1 MKSTK
6 LVIATIASLMILAS
20 LFTAIKL
27 TYGVSDP
34 AAWYTVANGNLDSD
48 YYMLFPFEQNS
59 VSYGFSKFGEL
70 IGILPGQDQSMQAN
84 WVGMMYDGRD
94 PFAPLDTVPMTS
106 WINGWY
112 LDINYI
118 DPAVA
123 GAGKDRHLFAFAMF
137 GDGYAAGGDWQSVT
151 TPSGAPHGGRKT
163 NGLVTTDNMKI
174 LYDGPRLF
182 VAQSVNHIFDK
193 EGQTS
198 WPVVDLT
205 LTMIFTKV
213 DKQVMLYKD
222 VKITIPKMHIWGKL
236 NVQLSNREEYDLG
249 ESPGYASYAHFY
261 EEAGYT
267 SYTPDWHMASN
278 LLRDRVEHQ
287 VGVSQ
292 KTVFTLNIPDGL
304 PLANDYMKV
313 YIDGVFVDPSVSPA
327 PYTVD
332 WNEGTVTF
340 NTAPAAQSDV
350 VFNYKYIFKEP
361 SMILDGRPLVSDG
374 MPSWSHVYDIAQV
387 ISSDGEYV
395 AWAAMWPPTSDHTV
409 DGILRFLNP
418 LIEISESDMSS
429 EPKQSPLII
438 GEWDF
443 LMDHAT
449 MPMFRGVEVKGIANN
464 HNGDDAQRGGYNVI
478 DTEVQYWLDKVFM
491 PWDLNTA
498 IEGKLNTWV
507 QYYTV
512 TENDY
517 EYMTTHPAYYFY
529 IPLERSPVHY
539 ANWWEGYNVNA
550 ERVFLDGTLLYPE
563 RQEST
568 IGNPADYRL
577 YIDANGVGYIQ
588 FASEDIEAG
597 SVIKMIYSTDVSYT
611 EHPFYISTVS
621 TLLGNATGTQYFDW
635 GYSGNTLSDSWTDNL
650 SVHHDVFTDDYSFSL
665 RNVTASTETENL
677 TWIYDGEFE
686 WEAEPFLV
694 PGETGT
700 YMEIGADN
708 FPIMN
713 VTAEGESQTM
723 LEMQIQYLEL
733 NWEIMYSPQGSTF
746 PDILSVWMDNWD
758 MDVEYQVTVSYN
770 TVTQM
775 YTVTPLIWFTA
786 EGDTSSEATLYD
798 EYVQGR
804 YEWGVVGTNA
814 ASVDSA
820 GLSLIS
826 ATLKD
831 KGVEYGI
838 AGEDMYDSE
847 IANQMPWIMSKMGS
861 GTTWNDYYFGTTDY
875 RVGLRDD
882 FCTTWQITH
891 ANLVGSGGPL
901 ANMLAYYGNDFT
913 AAFFGLSQFTT
924 YSPWVNAIVPLSCW
938 NGTKKG
944 YVDSNT
950 VGYAVISTFEDNNGT
965 NAMLVWG
972 NWGRD
977 TFYAAKWFQ
986 DDGAYEFQTFPP
998 GATSIVL
1005 RITYHSTSE
1014 GYKPTAYK
1022 VVEVLGTISETTVH
1036 EDSVVK
1042 GGIHDP

>member
-1 MKSTK
+1 
-6 LVIATIASLMILAS
+6 MILAS
-20 LFTAIKL
+20 LFSAIKL

-34 AAWYTVANGNLDSD
+34 AAWYTVTNGNLNSD
-48 YYMLFPFEQNS
+48 YYMLFPFEPNS

-70 IGILPGQDQSMQAN
+70 VGIPSGSDQGVQAN
-84 WVGMMYDGRD
+84 WVGMMYGTRD

-123 GAGKDRHLFAFAMF
+123 GVGKDRHLFAFAMF

-163 NGLVTTDNMKI
+163 NGMVTTENMKV

-182 VAQSVNHIFDK
+182 VAQAVNHIFDK
-193 EGQTS
+193 EGQTT

-213 DKQVMLYKD
+213 DKQVILYKD

-236 NVQLSNREEYDLG
+236 NVQMSNREEYDLG
-249 ESPGYASYAHFY
+249 PAPGYASYAHFY

-267 SYTPDWHMASN
+267 SYTPDWHMASD
-278 LLRDRVEHQ
+278 LLRDRIEHQ
-287 VGVSQ
+287 VGDGEDL
-292 KTVFTLNIPDGL
+292 TFNLNIPSGV
-304 PLANDYMKV
+304 LASDYMKV
-313 YIDGVFVDPSVSPA
+313 YIDGVFVDPSISPA
-327 PYTVD
+327 PYVVD
-332 WNEGTVTF
+332 WAQGTVTF
-340 NTAPAAQSDV
+340 NEPPADHSDV
-350 VFNYKYIFKEP
+350 MFNYKYIFKEP
-361 SMILDGRPLVSDG
+361 AIVVDGQAAPAEI
-374 MPSWSHVYDIAQV
+374 PSWSHVYDLAQV
-387 ISSDGEYV
+387 ISSDGQYV

-418 LIEISESDMSS
+418 LIEVREDDMSS

-464 HNGDDAQRGGYNVI
+464 HNGDDAQYGGRNVI
-478 DTEVQYWLDKVFM
+478 DTEVQYWLDKVFL

-512 TENDY
+512 TEEDY
-517 EYMTTHPAYYFY
+517 EYMTRQPPYSFY

-539 ANWWEGYNVNA
+539 ASWWEGYNVNA
-550 ERVFLDGTLLYPE
+550 ERVFIDGVLAYPD

-568 IGNPADYRL
+568 IGNDPDYRL
-577 YIDANGVGYIQ
+577 VIDSDGVGYIE
-588 FASEDIEAG
+588 FASEDIQPG
-597 SVIKMIYSTDVSYT
+597 TVIKMIYSTDVSFT
-611 EHPFYISTVS
+611 EHPFYISGVS
-621 TLLGNATGTQYFDW
+621 TLAGSTVGTHTFDW
-635 GYSGNTLSDSWTDNL
+635 GYLGNTISDSWTDSL
-650 SVHHDVFTDDYSFSL
+650 SVMHDVWTDDFTFTI
-665 RNVTASTETENL
+665 RNVTAGSQAQNL
-677 TWIYDGEFE
+677 TWTYTGTLE
-686 WEAEPFLV
+686 WESEPFIV
-694 PGETGT
+694 PTETGT
-700 YMEIGADN
+700 DLEFGSNM
-708 FPIMN
+708 FPIVNASAAENSN
-713 VTAEGESQTM
+713 VK
-723 LEMQIQYLEL
+723 LEMQLLEL
-733 NWEIMYSPQGSTF
+733 ELDWDILYSPQGPNF
-746 PDILSVWMDNWD
+746 PDMLSVYIDSWD
-758 MDVEYQVTVSYN
+758 MDVNYQITVQYN
-770 TVTQM
+770 TVTQL
-775 YTVTPLIWFTA
+775 YTVTPVIWFTA
-786 EGDTSSEATLYD
+786 EGSTSPEATLYD
-798 EYVQGR
+798 EYVMGR

-838 AGEDMYDSE
+838 AGEDMYDPE
-847 IANQMPWIMSKMGS
+847 IANQMPWIMSKMGE

-901 ANMLAYYGNDFT
+901 ANMLAYYGNDFA
-913 AAFFGLSQFTT
+913 AAFFGLDQFTNFA
-924 YSPWVNAIVPLSCW
+924 PWENAIVALSCW

-986 DDGAYEFQTFPP
+986 DD
-998 GATSIVL
+998 
-1005 RITYHSTSE
+1005 
-1014 GYKPTAYK
+1014 
-1022 VVEVLGTISETTVH
+1022 
-1036 EDSVVK
+1036 
-1042 GGIHDP
+1042 